1 VRGAGAAW
9 LTFVGMNAKERFLAF
24 RRTAPRVPH
33 LEAATVRAR
42 GLDFAVFSTP
52 PVAGATPLL
61 CINGGMVYSHI
72 LLWPALSPLA
82 VRRQL
87 ILYDLRGRGRSQVPP
102 GARTARIEHDALDV
116 RALREALGLSQWD
129 VLGHSWG
136 GGIAMLGAAEDPDG
150 VRNLMLVDAVG
161 LTPEWL
167 VALHGAALSRLTGEA
182 YDRLA
187 AFDPRQLHDPAPE
200 RQAEYN
206 RALYPAWFHDGELGM
221 MFSPPLARS
230 DTGAAVVARLRREGF
245 DWREAAARIRART
258 LLVHGASDLIPVSQA
273 ERTAATIEGAV
284 LRLIPEAG
292 HMPFWEQPEQF
303 FATVEEFLA

>member
-1 VRGAGAAW
+1 
-9 LTFVGMNAKERFLAF
+9 MNAKERFLAF
-24 RRTAPRVPH
+24 RRAAPRAPH
-33 LEAATVRAR
+33 LEAATVHAR

-52 PVAGATPLL
+52 AVAGATPLL

-82 VRRQL
+82 ARRQL

-102 GARTARIEHDALDV
+102 GARAARVEHDALDV
-116 RALREALGLSQWD
+116 RALREALGLPQWD

-136 GGIAMLGAAEDPDG
+136 GAIAMLGAAEDAGG
-150 VRNLMLVDAVG
+150 VRNLVLVDAVG

-167 VALHGAALSRLTGEA
+167 VDLHDIALSRLTGEA
-182 YDRLA
+182 HERLA
-187 AFDPRQLHDPAPE
+187 AFDPAQLHDPEPG

-206 RALYPAWFHDGELGM
+206 RALYPAWFHDGQLGM

-230 DTGAAVVARLRREGF
+230 ETGAAVVARLRREGF
-245 DWREAAARIRART
+245 DWRGAAARIRART
-258 LLVHGASDLIPVSQA
+258 LLVHGMSDMIPVSQA
-273 ERTAATIEGAV
+273 ERTAATIAGAA
-284 LRLIPEAG
+284 LRLIPDAG

-303 FATVEEFLA
+303 FAAVEEFLT

>member
-1 VRGAGAAW
+1 
-9 LTFVGMNAKERFLAF
+9 MNAKERFLAF
-24 RRTAPRVPH
+24 RRAAPRAPH
-33 LEAATVRAR
+33 LEHATVRAR

-72 LLWPALSPLA
+72 LLWPALSSLA
-82 VRRQL
+82 ARRQL

-102 GARTARIEHDALDV
+102 GARAARIEHDALDV
-116 RALREALGLSQWD
+116 RALREALGLPRWD

-136 GGIAMLGAAEDPDG
+136 GAIAMLGAAEDPDG
-150 VRNLMLVDAVG
+150 VGNLVLVDAVG

-167 VALHGAALSRLTGEA
+167 DALHDVALARLSGEA
-182 YDRLA
+182 HDRLA
-187 AFDPRQLHDPAPE
+187 AFDPRQLHDPEPA

-206 RALYPAWFHDGELGM
+206 RALYPAWFHDGELGA

-245 DWREAAARIRART
+245 DWRDNAARIRART
-258 LLVHGASDLIPVSQA
+258 LLVHGTSDLIPVAQA
-273 ERTAATIEGAV
+273 ERTAATIADA
-284 LRLIPEAG
+284 RLHLILDAG

-303 FATVEEFLA
+303 FAAVEEFLT

>member
-1 VRGAGAAW
+1 M
-9 LTFVGMNAKERFLAF
+9 LTFDGMNAKERFLAF
-24 RRTAPRVPH
+24 RRSSPHAPH
-33 LEAATVRAR
+33 LEATTVRAR
-42 GLDFAVFSTP
+42 GLDFAVFATP
-52 PVAGATPLL
+52 VVEGATPLL

-82 VRRQL
+82 ARRQL

-102 GARTARIEHDALDV
+102 GARAARIEHDALDV
-116 RALREALGLSQWD
+116 RALREALGFSQWD

-136 GGIAMLGAAEDPDG
+136 GAIAMLGAAEDPGG
-150 VRNLMLVDAVG
+150 VRNLVLVDGVG

-167 VALHGAALSRLTGEA
+167 VALHGVALSRLTGEA

-187 AFDPRQLHDPAPE
+187 AFDPAQLHDPEPG

-230 DTGAAVVARLRREGF
+230 ETGAAIVARLRREGF

-258 LLVHGASDLIPVSQA
+258 LLVHGTSDLIPVSQA
-273 ERTAATIEGAV
+273 ERTAATIDGAV
-284 LRLIPEAG
+284 LRLISEAG
-292 HMPFWEQPEQF
+292 HMPFWEQPQQF
-303 FATVEEFLA
+303 FAIVEEFLA

>member
-1 VRGAGAAW
+1 
-9 LTFVGMNAKERFLAF
+9 MNAKERFLAF
-24 RRTAPRVPH
+24 RRAAPRAPH
-33 LEAATVRAR
+33 LEPGTVRAR

-72 LLWPALSPLA
+72 LLWPALSSLA
-82 VRRQL
+82 ARRQL

-102 GARTARIEHDALDV
+102 GARAARIEHDALDV
-116 RALREALGLSQWD
+116 RALREALGLPRWD

-136 GGIAMLGAAEDPDG
+136 GAIAMLGAAEDPDG
-150 VRNLMLVDAVG
+150 VRNLVLVDAVG

-167 VALHGAALSRLTGEA
+167 DALHDVALARLSGEA
-182 YDRLA
+182 HDRLA
-187 AFDPRQLHDPAPE
+187 AFDPRQLHDPEPA

-206 RALYPAWFHDGELGM
+206 RALYPAWFHDGELGA

-245 DWREAAARIRART
+245 DWRQDAARIRART
-258 LLVHGASDLIPVSQA
+258 LLVHGTSDLIPVAQA
-273 ERTAATIEGAV
+273 ERTAAIIADA
-284 LRLIPEAG
+284 RLHLILDAG

-303 FATVEEFLA
+303 FAAVEEFLT